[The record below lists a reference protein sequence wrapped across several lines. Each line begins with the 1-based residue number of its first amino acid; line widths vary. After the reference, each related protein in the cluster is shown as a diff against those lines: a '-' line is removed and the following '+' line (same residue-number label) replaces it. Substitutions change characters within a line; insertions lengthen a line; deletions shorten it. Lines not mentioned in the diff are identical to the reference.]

1 MTPSINRLAES
12 AKALGEYI
20 IYSEFEVV
28 IEGFF
33 TSDVDSYEEYEEW
46 VTKFQYY
53 NAVVCAYGGQID
65 NIRVRLRDD
74 YFEYLNPS
82 SWMK

>member
-12 AKALGEYI
+12 AKDLGEYI
-20 IYSEFEVV
+20 ITSEFEVV
-28 IEGFF
+28 IEGFS

-65 NIRVRLRDD
+65 NIRVRLQDD
-74 YFEYLNPS
+74 YFEYLNPP

>member
-12 AKALGEYI
+12 AKALGAYI
-20 IYSEFEVV
+20 LDAEFELVRD
-28 IEGFF
+28 EFF
-33 TSDVDSYEEYEEW
+33 CSDVDSYEEYEEW

-65 NIRVRLRDD
+65 NIRVRLQKD
-74 YFEYLNPS
+74 YFEYLNPR
-82 SWMK
+82 SWVK